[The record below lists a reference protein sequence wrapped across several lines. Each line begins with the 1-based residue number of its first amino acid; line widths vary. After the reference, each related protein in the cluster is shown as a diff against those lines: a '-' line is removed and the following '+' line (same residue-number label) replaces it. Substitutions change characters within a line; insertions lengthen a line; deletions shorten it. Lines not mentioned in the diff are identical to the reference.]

1 MIIKLPSKVCCLN
14 YTFASHSIILFK
26 LFSVIGCNELKWSTS
41 SGFKPFV
48 EIHLIGP
55 HMSDKKRKFATK
67 TKNNTISPK
76 FNETFT
82 L

>member
-1 MIIKLPSKVCCLN
+1 M
-14 YTFASHSIILFK
+14 
-26 LFSVIGCNELKWSTS
+26 GCNELKWPTS

-48 EIHLIGP
+48 EIYLIGP

>member
-1 MIIKLPSKVCCLN
+1 M
-14 YTFASHSIILFK
+14 A
-26 LFSVIGCNELKWSTS
+26 CNELRWPNP

-48 EIHLIGP
+48 EVNLIGP
-55 HMSDKKRKFATK
+55 HLGDKKRKFATK
-67 TKNNTISPK
+67 TKSNTLSPK